1 MALICMCSVE
11 GFGDSLRNY
20 NYLIFPN
27 VTSGEVAKLRKLTV
41 LLIAASLVY
50 VAFAW
55 FRYLSYQDWIREAY
69 LSYPESMR
77 PFVDFMPFH
86 SSREGSLTIVGGAL
100 LGIVWVLHLSR
111 PKITEIRM

>member
-1 MALICMCSVE
+1 MCSVK
-11 GFGDSLRNY
+11 GFNDSLRNY
-20 NYLIFPN
+20 NYLVSPS
-27 VTSGEVAKLRKLTV
+27 VTSGKVAKLRKLTV

-69 LSYPESMR
+69 LSYPEHIR
-77 PFVDFMPFH
+77 PWIDFTPFH
-86 SSREGSLTIVGGAL
+86 SSREGVLIIAGGAI

-111 PKITEIRM
+111 PKIN